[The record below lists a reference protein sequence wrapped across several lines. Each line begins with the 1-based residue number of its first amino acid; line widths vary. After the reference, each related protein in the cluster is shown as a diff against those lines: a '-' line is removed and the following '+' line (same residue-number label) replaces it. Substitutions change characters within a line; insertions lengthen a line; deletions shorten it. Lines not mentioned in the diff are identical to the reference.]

1 MLCEPGTRRSRGFG
15 FVTFATP
22 EAVDRLFQGGPLHP
36 LDGRMVEVKPAV
48 PKEALPRMRG
58 PMGQGGGLPGGHN
71 LHSRGG
77 GHADGGMQGG
87 SYSPHHHQQMYHHNG
102 VHPAAIAH
110 YYQQAADAYAAA
122 AAVASSSG
130 AGSPGGGGG
139 MYSPGGGS
147 ADGPYAGSFGYAQ
160 PGPGG
165 WGRPSGGPP
174 MWRPVPDGSD
184 GGDVAPGGITFG
196 MMPHDIRGMGD
207 GSGYGGEYSDGAAA
221 MYAYGAYA
229 ANMQQQAMAM
239 AGARR
244 GAALQQ
250 QQQQRVSRAG
260 APDGPAA
267 GNQDEYADAHEQPA
281 VPLPEPLP
289 DDASDGFLPQRLAR
303 RSRGASTE
311 RVCAAPLQEPPQVPT

>member
-1 MLCEPGTRRSRGFG
+1 
-15 FVTFATP
+15 
-22 EAVDRLFQGGPLHP
+22 
-36 LDGRMVEVKPAV
+36 
-48 PKEALPRMRG
+48 
-58 PMGQGGGLPGGHN
+58 
-71 LHSRGG
+71 
-77 GHADGGMQGG
+77 
-87 SYSPHHHQQMYHHNG
+87 
-102 VHPAAIAH
+102 
-110 YYQQAADAYAAA
+110 
-122 AAVASSSG
+122 
-130 AGSPGGGGG
+130 
-139 MYSPGGGS
+139 
-147 ADGPYAGSFGYAQ
+147 
-160 PGPGG
+160 
-165 WGRPSGGPP
+165 

-207 GSGYGGEYSDGAAA
+207 GSGYGGAYSDGAAA

-244 GAALQQ
+244 GAALQQQ

-311 RVCAAPLQEPPQVPT
+311 RVCAAPLQEVPT